1 MSDNHHTQPLM
12 TGLMLLATL
21 TSASAWSG
29 VIPEDPPGLDD
40 PQAVEFQLA
49 PRISTQKHAGGKAP
63 DKSKPSFKEIP
74 DTDISQADMPTM
86 QIRGNNVPNPKFKPM
101 PSPGSVQIRSN
112 NPGVQLQG
120 HTQMD
125 TGMQGGVQHKSQGR
139 DNNNDMNIG
148 GMQNK

>member
-1 MSDNHHTQPLM
+1 MSNNHRTPPFL

-29 VIPEDPPGLDD
+29 VIPDEPALDD

-63 DKSKPSFKEIP
+63 DKSKKSFQEIP
-74 DTDISQADMPTM
+74 DPGASSAEMPAM
-86 QIRGNNVPNPKFKPM
+86 QIRGNQVPNPKFKPM
-101 PSPGSVQIRSN
+101 TSPGSVQIRSN